1 MNTYTV
7 DWYRYIGIPVLL
19 GVVGLLFGG
28 MGLVQNIWSSK
39 MVGCMLLGWAGI
51 SFCGRSTHRADF
63 VSVADCYL
71 MVRQQNRSY
80 IFHAGD
86 IGEIEY
92 GRHLRL
98 KLSKKWF
105 DLKHYR
111 NWQDLQYDLVQ
122 FGVRNGI
129 SVHAFGIRCMERGKY
144 CRMKKNRQLIR

>member
-1 MNTYTV
+1 
-7 DWYRYIGIPVLL
+7 
-19 GVVGLLFGG
+19 VGLLFGG

-105 DLKHYR
+105 DLKHYK